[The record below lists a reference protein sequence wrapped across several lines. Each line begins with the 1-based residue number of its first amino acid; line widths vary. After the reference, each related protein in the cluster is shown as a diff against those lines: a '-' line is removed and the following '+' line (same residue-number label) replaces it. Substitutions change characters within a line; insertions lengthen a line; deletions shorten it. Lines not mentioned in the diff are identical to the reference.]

1 MALDSGDLGPL
12 PSSMRKTDLARFLA
26 RRPHGIFLNDFDQ
39 GEVGPDLFRPLAA
52 WALKAWFR
60 GATAAPIG
68 SARQSFG

>member
-12 PSSMRKTDLARFLA
+12 PSSMREMNPACFLV
-26 RRPHGIFLNDFDQ
+26 RWPHGIFLNDFDQ

-60 GATAAPIG
+60 GAATTPIG